1 MKDLTNYINE
11 QVLNEGTQFLSFS
24 DIDKVL
30 KPYVKTYE
38 KMKLDAE
45 DWEEQSI
52 PVKTINDAIVLVGDG
67 FYGKEKVVEFV
78 TKSGYFGQV
87 RKQISPGY
95 GGSYRERING
105 FTISINVNNWWKKFV
120 CTSTDDPNF
129 KECIKLLK
137 SLK

>member
-1 MKDLTNYINE
+1 MKSIVKFINE
-11 QVLNEGTQFLSFS
+11 QVLNEGTMFLNFS

-52 PVKTINDAIVLVGDG
+52 PVKTINDAIVVVGDG

-78 TKSGYFGQV
+78 TTRFSLLGGIMQFLNVVQVFEILIPIGLALGMGIGFFGSIHTI
-87 RKQISPGY
+87 RKHL
-95 GGSYRERING
+95 
-105 FTISINVNNWWKKFV
+105 NV
-120 CTSTDDPNF
+120 
-129 KECIKLLK
+129 
-137 SLK
+137 